1 MKGISRLFL
10 WISILIYINL
20 FFGPLVRATDSGLAC
35 PDWPLC
41 HGKFIPSYTF
51 QIAMEVGHRFY
62 SGTIGIIIL
71 LGFIKIF
78 KNKELQE
85 LRLLVSLS
93 LFFLGTQVA
102 LGALTVTKLLDPT
115 TVNLHLLNA
124 VTLLVLNF
132 LIFAIAKKRSE
143 DEDDGYFSYSVLL
156 KKKNIPLVF
165 AFILIA
171 IQLFFGGRVSSHYAG
186 LACPDFPTCYG
197 EWFPDMV
204 GTIRFQMEHR
214 WMGYSIALAVIFSLF
229 YAVRYQFSQSIL
241 LVLKIS
247 TNLILLQILIGAL
260 NVLYKLPKLIT
271 VIHTGIAVLLFMTFF
286 LSLFILGWQEKKQ
299 GDPN

>member
-1 MKGISRLFL
+1 MEDRYASMKGISQLFL

-62 SGTIGIIIL
+62 SGSIGIIL
-71 LGFIKIF
+71 LIGFFKIF
-78 KNKELQE
+78 LTKELFE

-93 LFFLGTQVA
+93 LFFLGTQVV

-132 LIFAIAKKRSE
+132 LIFI
-143 DEDDGYFSYSVLL
+143 
-156 KKKNIPLVF
+156 
-165 AFILIA
+165 
-171 IQLFFGGRVSSHYAG
+171 
-186 LACPDFPTCYG
+186 
-197 EWFPDMV
+197 
-204 GTIRFQMEHR
+204 
-214 WMGYSIALAVIFSLF
+214 
-229 YAVRYQFSQSIL
+229 
-241 LVLKIS
+241 IS
-247 TNLILLQILIGAL
+247 NKE
-260 NVLYKLPKLIT
+260 N
-271 VIHTGIAVLLFMTFF
+271 
-286 LSLFILGWQEKKQ
+286 SR
-299 GDPN
+299 